1 LCDLRCSSRIRGNDC
16 RPIGNG
22 YRHLSGGGSG
32 GRVSRNEE
40 AGGTSDLAG
49 QGSGSRGVTAGQ
61 GVDRLLDRGS
71 VAGQQR
77 RAQRRRQGVQISLC
91 GRSLL
96 GAGNQGNGGEGDQG
110 GGEERA
116 ELHGG
121 FPSENIRVR
130 LCIRGG
136 TPSCA

>member
-32 GRVSRNEE
+32 GRVSLGNEE

-49 QGSGSRGVTAGQ
+49 QGSGCAGLPP
-61 GVDRLLDRGS
+61 DRVLIACSIAAAIAR
-71 VAGQQR
+71 QQR
-77 RAQRRRQGVQISLC
+77 RAQCRRQGVQVSLC

-110 GGEERA
+110 WR
-116 ELHGG
+116 
-121 FPSENIRVR
+121 
-130 LCIRGG
+130 
-136 TPSCA
+136 